1 MRSAAAGGDSRP
13 AALSRAD
20 RFRMAPPSTY
30 DSLTSEQIARIKLRY
45 ETGQGTVAD
54 IAAAEQFEIWQIH
67 NMRAK
72 FGWAS
77 RRATQRAAVT
87 RSVEH
92 EKAIAAAQEER
103 RAERA
108 SAAQAAAA
116 SEPTASFDARALV
129 ESTTAV
135 LEREIAALQEREP
148 GATKATDLAAL
159 ARAIALLRDSYGKP
173 GKHDKTG
180 HADDEPRLDLAELRR
195 ELARK
200 IDALCA
206 EGEDPA
212 SAGQADPAGDC
223 GEP

>member
-103 RAERA
+103 RAEQA
-108 SAAQAAAA
+108 DVAQTIAADA
-116 SEPTASFDARALV
+116 TATPFDARALV
-129 ESTTAV
+129 ERTTAV
-135 LEREIAALQEREP
+135 LEREIAALHEREP
-148 GATKATDLAAL
+148 GVTKATDLAAL
-159 ARAIALLRDSYGKP
+159 ARAIAQLRDSYDKP

-180 HADDEPRLDLAELRR
+180 HADDEPPLDLAELRR

-212 SAGQADPAGDC
+212 SAGPAAPAGDC